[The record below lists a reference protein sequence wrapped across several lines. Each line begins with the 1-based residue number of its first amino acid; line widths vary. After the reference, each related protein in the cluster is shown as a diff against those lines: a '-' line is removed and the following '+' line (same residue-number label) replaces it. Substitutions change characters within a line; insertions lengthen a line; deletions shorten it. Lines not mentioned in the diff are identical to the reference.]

1 MSVAKQ
7 EGLEKKFKLS
17 TTIGTTNMRL
27 FDSDGKI
34 RKYDT
39 PEDILKDFF
48 KLRLQFYGR
57 REAVM
62 LQNIGEELLML
73 KNKVRFILAVISGD
87 IKLFKRN
94 RAERFLELKQKGYEP
109 FPKRNITPDPVAVGG
124 ATEVDEGIHASDYEY
139 LIAMAVGGTFTPEKV
154 QELIA
159 QQKKLED
166 EAESLGKATPKTL
179 WLRDLDALEKELDV
193 IDAKF
198 EAEQKKM
205 RCWREKK
212 PQGERASEAAPKITA
227 ANKSH
232 KASSPVAVRD
242 NEDEVLEQKE
252 RFLVAYNLDSSPKH
266 SAMEAETT
274 EGQEKGKKRRKEPS
288 KIGNNSS
295 APPGK
300 KVRKMRASHFNNK
313 SSFVL

>member
-73 KNKVRFILAVISGD
+73 KNKV
-87 IKLFKRN
+87 
-94 RAERFLELKQKGYEP
+94 
-109 FPKRNITPDPVAVGG
+109 
-124 ATEVDEGIHASDYEY
+124 
-139 LIAMAVGGTFTPEKV
+139 
-154 QELIA
+154 
-159 QQKKLED
+159 
-166 EAESLGKATPKTL
+166 
-179 WLRDLDALEKELDV
+179 

-232 KASSPVAVRD
+232 KKLELYGVATC
-242 NEDEVLEQKE
+242 
-252 RFLVAYNLDSSPKH
+252 A
-266 SAMEAETT
+266 AMEAETT

>member
-73 KNKVRFILAVISGD
+73 KNK
-87 IKLFKRN
+87 
-94 RAERFLELKQKGYEP
+94 
-109 FPKRNITPDPVAVGG
+109 
-124 ATEVDEGIHASDYEY
+124 
-139 LIAMAVGGTFTPEKV
+139 
-154 QELIA
+154 
-159 QQKKLED
+159 
-166 EAESLGKATPKTL
+166 
-179 WLRDLDALEKELDV
+179 V